1 MAHAFLDPVAL
12 ARLGSLPL
20 RAKVIVEGAISGLHR
35 AAMRG
40 SSVEFAEHKEY
51 RPGDELRHVDWK
63 AFAKLDRYYVKQFEQ
78 ESQLTV
84 YLVLDASAS
93 MDFAGGGVR
102 KLDYAA
108 MALAAVAHLAVAQ
121 QDKVGLIA
129 SGDRSMEVLVPARA
143 RGSHLSDLLSV
154 TEGLLT
160 RGGRG
165 DESPTAALTRVAEL
179 CRRRRAL
186 IVVASDLFDAEGT
199 LIEALADLRAQHHDV
214 SVLHVL
220 DPHERTFPY
229 HGLTQFESLETAQ
242 RVLTNPAAIR
252 DQYLARM
259 QEFLDRT
266 RRDLRNA
273 GIDYQL
279 LSTDQPVEGAIL
291 ELLISRS
298 HLMPK
303 AAAGSGGARSA
314 RAGLARTPTA
324 AMAATRDP
332 RSTGGGEGGEG

>member
-1 MAHAFLDPVAL
+1 MAQAFLDPVAL

-20 RAKVIVEGAISGLHR
+20 RAKVIVEGALTGLHR

-63 AFAKLDRYYVKQFEQ
+63 AFAKVDRYYVKQFEQ
-78 ESQLTV
+78 ESQLAV

-121 QDKVGLIA
+121 QDKVGLVA
-129 SGDRSMEVLVPARA
+129 SGDRSAPVVVPARA
-143 RGSHLSDLLSV
+143 RTSHLADLMSV
-154 TEGLLT
+154 TEGLLA

-165 DESPTAALTRVAEL
+165 DESPAAALGRVAEL
-179 CRRRRAL
+179 CRRKRAL
-186 IVVASDLFDAEGT
+186 IVVASDLFDAEGH
-199 LIEALADLRAQHHDV
+199 LLEALADLRAQHHDV

-229 HGLTQFESLETAQ
+229 HGLTQFESLETQQ

-252 DQYLARM
+252 AQYLERM
-259 QEFLDRT
+259 EEFLERT
-266 RRDLRNA
+266 RRELRNA
-273 GIDYQL
+273 GVDYQL
-279 LSTDQPVEGAIL
+279 LSTDQPVESAIL
-291 ELLISRS
+291 ELLITRS
-298 HLMPK
+298 HLMPR
-303 AAAGSGGARSA
+303 AAAGSGGARNA
-314 RAGLARTPTA
+314 RAGVPRSPTA
-324 AMAATRDP
+324 ALRAERPAADDEDP
-332 RSTGGGEGGEG
+332 RGEG